1 MSELPTYVP
10 LGTMA
15 EKLSLAEITLRN
27 WLREGKIPKH
37 TYIKVGNTY
46 RFNFEAIEKELLAC
60 TQEQTF
66 EDTLKDPSLDAELEA
81 EDLNLDAELE
91 AEDLDLDA
99 ELEVAEHNPFVLDD
113 TNDYQEEY

>member
-10 LGTMA
+10 LGTLA

-46 RFNFEAIEKELLAC
+46 RFNFEAVEKELLAC
-60 TQEQTF
+60 TQEQSF
-66 EDTLKDPSLDAELEA
+66 EESIQDPTLDVELEA
-81 EDLNLDAELE
+81 EEN
-91 AEDLDLDA
+91 
-99 ELEVAEHNPFVLDD
+99 NPFLLDD
-113 TNDYQEEY
+113 QDEY